1 METTLSV
8 PGLEPATKYTFR
20 ARCGKLLAGSTG
32 LEEGM
37 EDSVIVSHGHTMLDL
52 VPVLTYTP

>member
-1 METTLSV
+1 METTLTVS
-8 PGLEPATKYTFR
+8 GLDPATKYTFR

-37 EDSVIVSHGHTMLDL
+37 EDSVIVSLHPARSCSRFDIRA
-52 VPVLTYTP
+52 